1 MGFKTEVIQQ
11 EVYALEDGVQRVT
24 EWILG
29 AGEGML
35 NSQLEVGY
43 DINSAE
49 ELRQEH
55 EALELQCRVCA
66 TDI

>member
-1 MGFKTEVIQQ
+1 M
-11 EVYALEDGVQRVT
+11 EDGVQRVT

-29 AGEGML
+29 PGEGML

-55 EALELQCRVCA
+55 EALELQCRVCIGNKD
-66 TDI
+66 TSVIYH